1 MVEKMF
7 VVVLA
12 SQKGGVGKTTI
23 AANLGVAAEA
33 AGYGP
38 AVLIDTDP
46 QGTLIQWWRQREAP
60 TPAMAEAGDDLPAK
74 LRELATDGGYQL
86 AFIDTPGRVSLAN
99 REVIALADLV
109 LVPLKP
115 SAADLWTIE
124 TTVAACQ
131 ETQRPYAFVITQ
143 ATRGASLSVQVVA
156 AASEYGAVVP
166 TVIHNRVGFAA
177 ALTDGRTIQEIDPK
191 GQGASEIANLLD
203 FVHRRMTANDQGS
216 NVGMKQYA

>member
-1 MVEKMF
+1 MF

-23 AANLGVAAEA
+23 AAHLAVAAEL

-46 QGTLIQWWRQREAP
+46 QATLLRWWQERGAP
-60 TPAMAEAGDDLPAK
+60 TPAMAEAGDDLPGK
-74 LRELATDGGYQL
+74 LRELAGEGGYRL
-86 AFIDTPGRVSLAN
+86 AIIDTPGRVSLAN
-99 REVIALADLV
+99 REVVALADLV

-124 TTVAACQ
+124 STIAACR
-131 ETQRPYAFVITQ
+131 ETHRPYVFVISQ
-143 ATRGASLSVQVVA
+143 ATRGASLSVQAVA
-156 AASEYGAVVP
+156 AASEYGVVVP

-177 ALTDGRTIQEIDPK
+177 ALTDGRTIQEIDSK
-191 GQGASEIANLLD
+191 GQGASEIASLLD
-203 FVHRRMTANDQGS
+203 FVHRRMTENNQGS
-216 NVGMKQYA
+216 NVGIKRYA